1 VQLGV
6 SVGVPAVSAPEPV
19 SDEQSVVD
27 EDLDPARRREFL
39 AALEPLTKGSLADPG
54 CIQYTISADLDD
66 PGRVH
71 VVEQWESDVLMRA
84 HMAAPHSVEFV
95 KAMQP
100 IGVRGV
106 KVTKHE
112 VSTSQPLRV
121 G

>member
-1 VQLGV
+1 MI
-6 SVGVPAVSAPEPV
+6 
-19 SDEQSVVD
+19 VVTGHID
-27 EDLDPARRREFL
+27 FDPARRREFL
-39 AALEPLTKGSLADPG
+39 AALEPLTKRSLADPG
-54 CIQYTISADLDD
+54 CVQYTISADLDD

-84 HMAAPHSVEFV
+84 HMAAPHSAEFV